1 MNGVKMVIRVF
12 WKLFFRLPNNK
23 DDLLMKFGK
32 INIVQ
37 NLILW
42 DDYKYY
48 IYIIYIFYLL

>member
-1 MNGVKMVIRVF
+1 
-12 WKLFFRLPNNK
+12 
-23 DDLLMKFGK
+23 MKFGK